1 MAKRKDKKS
10 KVKIANKNKNK
21 NSINITINSN
31 NKKRGNPSAP
41 RQQGNGS
48 IVVSNPGGPYL
59 PQDSSLHHIYPLIQ
73 SLHEKIASHNN
84 PPVNPPV
91 STGNFL
97 NATPNP
103 IPSVRNNPPVN
114 PPIHTTSPS
123 TYSVDSTNSV
133 DSTFMHGLNKIQRN
147 LSHNLKTNT
156 LSNMSGFS
164 SNSSLPSLQ
173 STDDSFFIPT
183 HSSNHSSNHSSLYSN
198 SNSNDGLSLPSLP
211 SVQVAADTSDNFSVS
226 NHSSNL
232 SSHHTYNQPPDENNS
247 YILDKKI
254 KNSFRKNEGSLP
266 LTNEQIQLAWRHNVE
281 IGRVTTQA
289 GLLKKLKNAIKK
301 K

>member
-21 NSINITINSN
+21 NTINITINSN

-183 HSSNHSSNHSSLYSN
+183 HSSNHSSLYSNSN

-226 NHSSNL
+226 GGVNLNLRTKNNPDPTLLVNKTTKSMNNIPNIGTNH
-232 SSHHTYNQPPDENNS
+232 
-247 YILDKKI
+247 
-254 KNSFRKNEGSLP
+254 
-266 LTNEQIQLAWRHNVE
+266 
-281 IGRVTTQA
+281 
-289 GLLKKLKNAIKK
+289 
-301 K
+301 